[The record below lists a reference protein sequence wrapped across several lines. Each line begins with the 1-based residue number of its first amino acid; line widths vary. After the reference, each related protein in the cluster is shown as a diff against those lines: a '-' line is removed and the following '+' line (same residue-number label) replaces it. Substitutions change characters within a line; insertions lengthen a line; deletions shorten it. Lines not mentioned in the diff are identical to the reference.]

1 MRTGRMLVL
10 ILIML
15 LVAGLAVGFNHY
27 ASQQADEI
35 AANAPAVLAEAETA
49 EADDSEGR
57 MEMRQCEEAQAEYD
71 EVFTTRSLTA
81 EQTRE
86 WEPKY
91 ESWTNELTTKTETPP
106 EVSD

>member
-35 AANAPAVLAEAETA
+35 AANAPAVLAETETA

-57 MEMRQCEEAQAEYD
+57 MEMRQCEEAQADYD
-71 EVFTTRSLTA
+71 ELWDRSLENPEDA
-81 EQTRE
+81 ELE
-86 WEPKY
+86 E
-91 ESWTNELTTKTETPP
+91 ELEIAYGKVLSICEG
-106 EVSD
+106 